1 MTSPTPPHARSLS
14 RGRRGNDVSH
24 APHVTKGSPDRA
36 PSQSRFRR
44 VGAWVLVVLTG
55 LAVVV
60 SILGF
65 WVHRTVLETDPFMA
79 AVTPIV
85 ESESVQALA
94 GDRISDQLIEA
105 LSLETRIGETLTSF
119 QDRLLDELGAALE
132 LPPLVVRRIQERGL
146 GLERLASPLAA
157 GVESRLRDAVNA
169 FMSSP
174 EGTRLLLNVIELTH
188 ERTVFLLR
196 DELDKLPNLVVTEG
210 EVRLNLVPLMAEVL
224 RRTINAG
231 LDIAGVDNRE
241 IPEFTS
247 AEDADQAVNR
257 LARALGRDL
266 PPDFGQVSIT
276 SEETLRDAQGL
287 VKTFDRVV
295 WIAIAVA
302 ILLGVLSVLLAPSIT
317 GGLIR
322 LGVAATIAAIVA
334 WLVVEGLVAALSG
347 SGATPEGRAAA
358 ADLMRAIG
366 NTMGGIALT
375 LALIGIVV
383 VGATVMFERW
393 AQAPAPDGSPG

>member
-1 MTSPTPPHARSLS
+1 M
-14 RGRRGNDVSH
+14 
-24 APHVTKGSPDRA
+24 
-36 PSQSRFRR
+36 
-44 VGAWVLVVLTG
+44 LVVLTG

-94 GDRISDQLIEA
+94 GDRVSDQLIEA

-174 EGTRLLLNVIELTH
+174 EGTRLLLNVIEVTH

-393 AQAPAPDGSPG
+393 AQAPAPDGSAG

>member
-1 MTSPTPPHARSLS
+1 M
-14 RGRRGNDVSH
+14 
-24 APHVTKGSPDRA
+24 
-36 PSQSRFRR
+36 
-44 VGAWVLVVLTG
+44 LVVLTG

-85 ESESVQALA
+85 ESDSVQALA

-196 DELDKLPNLVVTEG
+196 DELDKLPNLAVTEG

-257 LARALGRDL
+257 LARCPGPRPSTGLRPGEHHERGNAAGCPGTGEDVRPRRLDCDCRRNPSRRARRPAGAVDHGRTHPARRRGHDC
-266 PPDFGQVSIT
+266 G
-276 SEETLRDAQGL
+276 
-287 VKTFDRVV
+287 DRGM
-295 WIAIAVA
+295 AR
-302 ILLGVLSVLLAPSIT
+302 G
-317 GGLIR
+317 
-322 LGVAATIAAIVA
+322 
-334 WLVVEGLVAALSG
+334 
-347 SGATPEGRAAA
+347 
-358 ADLMRAIG
+358 
-366 NTMGGIALT
+366 
-375 LALIGIVV
+375 
-383 VGATVMFERW
+383 
-393 AQAPAPDGSPG
+393 

>member
-1 MTSPTPPHARSLS
+1 M
-14 RGRRGNDVSH
+14 
-24 APHVTKGSPDRA
+24 
-36 PSQSRFRR
+36 
-44 VGAWVLVVLTG
+44 LVVLAG
-55 LAVVV
+55 LAFVV

-65 WVHRTVLETDPFMA
+65 WVHQTVLETDPFMA

-85 ESESVQALA
+85 ESDSVQALA
-94 GDRISDQLIEA
+94 GDRVSDQLIET

-157 GVESRLRDAVNA
+157 GVESRLRDAVNT

-247 AEDADQAVNR
+247 AEDADQAVTR

-393 AQAPAPDGSPG
+393 AQAPAPDGSTG